1 MDPAAP
7 KSIFRV
13 ILICAAFLYFT
24 ALAPSALAQKG
35 GSRGGGGSHGG
46 GSHASGG
53 AHAGSS
59 HGGGGFQGGS
69 VHSGGPYGGFGVS
82 THSAGSGSVSMA
94 GTSSSNGHGS
104 SSVGFARRMNF
115 TGNTFVAP
123 PAAVARPVEGAAR
136 TIFINARPEFEQ
148 TSVPTG
154 ARPFA
159 AGNYLWEAPPQQRTQ
174 QRVATPPAPAAPRPV
189 TAPAPQ
195 PIHPTVMQPPSPIR
209 PMSLPSPTPMQIPG
223 SFRAPGQMPIARPA
237 AIPVSPMPMPMPIS
251 RPVSPVMSRPIAS
264 PVRPMLRP
272 IQRPMFGGKFVAPP
286 LRVPGLVTPASRPI
300 LAGPV
305 PPMSH
310 PPVLPVRPF
319 AGMSVEPGTHR
330 RPITPFT
337 AFEGSNATP
346 PHPCINTITRCGF
359 GGGVLDGDGDFD
371 NDGFGP
377 SIFFG
382 FLGPFGFSPLGFGST
397 CIFDGFFQNCFLSP
411 VNFSPFG
418 FGAFGPF
425 GLYGSWYG
433 GYNFAPYGSSFL
445 SMPPVDN
452 LPPAFGDYLPN
463 TNYAPAYIF
472 EPEPLPVPEEAP
484 PSANASEAIQ
494 PVVNL
499 VLKDGT
505 VFGVTS
511 YWLVNDR
518 LFYIT
523 TYKIQSS
530 IPIGQLDLQKTVDMN
545 WKRGVAFTLT
555 PQAPQQ
561 NPEPQPH

>member
-1 MDPAAP
+1 MNPAAP
-7 KSIFRV
+7 KSIFRA
-13 ILICAAFLYFT
+13 ILICATSLCFT
-24 ALAPSALAQKG
+24 AFAPSALAQKG
-35 GSRGGGGSHGG
+35 GSRGGGGAHGG

-53 AHAGSS
+53 SHAGVS
-59 HGGGGFQGGS
+59 HGGGGSHGGS

-82 THSAGSGSVSMA
+82 THSVGGSIVSSTR
-94 GTSSSNGHGS
+94 TSSSGGHSLGAAGS
-104 SSVGFARRMNF
+104 VRRMNF

-123 PAAVARPVEGAAR
+123 RVTAARPTEGAAR
-136 TIFINARPEFEQ
+136 TIFIDANPQPGFMNVN
-148 TSVPTG
+148 VPTG

-159 AGNYLWEAPPQQRTQ
+159 AGNYLWEAPPQQAQ
-174 QRVATPPAPAAPRPV
+174 QRVATPPPPAAPRPI

-195 PIHPTVMQPPSPIR
+195 PIQPTVMQPPSPMR
-209 PMSLPSPTPMQIPG
+209 PISIPSPMQIPG
-223 SFRAPGQMPIARPA
+223 SFRAPGQMPIARPG
-237 AIPVSPMPMPMPIS
+237 AIPLAPMPMPIS
-251 RPVSPVMSRPIAS
+251 RPISPAMSRSIAS
-264 PVRPMLRP
+264 PVRPRLRP
-272 IQRPMFGGKFVAPP
+272 MLGGKFVAPP
-286 LRVPGLVTPASRPI
+286 LRVPGLVTPASRAI
-300 LAGPV
+300 LVGPV

-310 PPVLPVRPF
+310 PLPVRPPF
-319 AGMSVEPGTHR
+319 AGMAVEPGAQR

-337 AFEGSNATP
+337 ALGSSNATP
-346 PHPCINTITRCGF
+346 PHPCINTIARCGF

-371 NDGFGP
+371 HDGFGS

-425 GLYGSWYG
+425 GLCGSWYSP
-433 GYNFAPYGSSFL
+433 YNCAPYGSSFL
-445 SMPPVDN
+445 FMPPVEN
-452 LPPAFGDYLPN
+452 FPPAFGDYLPN
-463 TNYAPAYIF
+463 TNYAPSYTF

-511 YWLVNDR
+511 Y
-518 LFYIT
+518 
-523 TYKIQSS
+523 
-530 IPIGQLDLQKTVDMN
+530 
-545 WKRGVAFTLT
+545 
-555 PQAPQQ
+555 
-561 NPEPQPH
+561 

>member
-1 MDPAAP
+1 
-7 KSIFRV
+7 
-13 ILICAAFLYFT
+13 
-24 ALAPSALAQKG
+24 
-35 GSRGGGGSHGG
+35 
-46 GSHASGG
+46 
-53 AHAGSS
+53 
-59 HGGGGFQGGS
+59 
-69 VHSGGPYGGFGVS
+69 
-82 THSAGSGSVSMA
+82 
-94 GTSSSNGHGS
+94 
-104 SSVGFARRMNF
+104 MNF

-123 PAAVARPVEGAAR
+123 AAAGRSVEGAAR
-136 TIFINARPEFEQ
+136 TIFINAHPG
-148 TSVPTG
+148 SVNTNVPMG

-159 AGNYLWEAPPQQRTQ
+159 AGNYLWEAPPQQQAQ
-174 QRVATPPAPAAPRPV
+174 QRVATPPAPAAPHPA

-195 PIHPTVMQPPSPIR
+195 PVHPGVIQPPSPIR
-209 PMSLPSPTPMQIPG
+209 PTSIPSPSPMQVPG
-223 SFRAPGQMPIARPA
+223 SFRAPGQMPIARPT
-237 AIPVSPMPMPMPIS
+237 AIPTSPMPMPIS
-251 RPVSPVMSRPIAS
+251 RPISRPISPVMSRPIAS
-264 PVRPMLRP
+264 PVRPML
-272 IQRPMFGGKFVAPP
+272 GGKFVAPP
-286 LRVPGLVTPASRPI
+286 LRVPGLVTPASKPI
-300 LAGPV
+300 LVGPV

-310 PPVLPVRPF
+310 RPVLPVRPPF
-319 AGMSVEPGTHR
+319 AGMAVEPGAQR
-330 RPITPFT
+330 RPITPFA
-337 AFEGSNATP
+337 AFGTSAAP

-371 NDGFGP
+371 HDGFGFGP

-397 CIFDGFFQNCFLSP
+397 CIFNGFFQNCFLTP

-425 GLYGSWYG
+425 GLCGPWYG
-433 GYNFAPYGSSFL
+433 AYTCAPYGSSFL
-445 SMPPVDN
+445 FMPPVEN

-463 TNYAPAYIF
+463 TNYAPSYTF

-484 PSANASEAIQ
+484 PSANASETAQ

-511 YWLVNDR
+511 YWLSNDR

-530 IPIGQLDLQKTVDMN
+530 IPIDQLDLQKTVDMN

-561 NPEPQPH
+561 ESQQDQQ